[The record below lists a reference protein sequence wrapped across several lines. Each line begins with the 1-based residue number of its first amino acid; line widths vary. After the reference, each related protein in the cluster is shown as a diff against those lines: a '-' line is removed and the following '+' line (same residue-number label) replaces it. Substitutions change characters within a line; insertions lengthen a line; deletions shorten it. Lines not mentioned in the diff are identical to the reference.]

1 MSLHKIRPRFKKYSK
16 TKLFLKSD
24 KQIGL
29 TPTQKKNLQIF
40 SPDVRYLN
48 SR

>member
-1 MSLHKIRPRFKKYSK
+1 MGLHKIRPRLKKYSK
-16 TKLFLKSD
+16 TKLFLKND
-24 KQIGL
+24 KQTQL
-29 TPTQKKNLQIF
+29 NQKKKTFQVF